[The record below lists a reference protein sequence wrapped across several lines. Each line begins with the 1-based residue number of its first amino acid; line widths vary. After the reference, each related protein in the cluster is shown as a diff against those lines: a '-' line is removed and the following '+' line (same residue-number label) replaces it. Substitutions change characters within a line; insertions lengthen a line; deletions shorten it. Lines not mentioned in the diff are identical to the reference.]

1 MSSVS
6 NAVSMGQMEIAVARK
21 QLDHIEQQGKDA
33 VKLIEATAPPP
44 VDGAPPANAGAGVG
58 TQVNYTA

>member
-21 QLDHIEQQGKDA
+21 QLDSIEQEGKDA
-33 VKLIEATAPPP
+33 VKLIEAAAPPP
-44 VDGAPPANAGAGVG
+44 IEGAPPANVAAGVG
-58 TQVNYTA
+58 SQINYTA